1 MTKTEEE
8 VLVNALV
15 DIINIE
21 RDLEK
26 AKIDLALREDFN
38 LIDAFGLLDH

>member
-1 MTKTEEE
+1 M
-8 VLVNALV
+8 VSALI
-15 DIINIE
+15 DFINLE

-26 AKIDLALREDFN
+26 LKIDLALKEDFN